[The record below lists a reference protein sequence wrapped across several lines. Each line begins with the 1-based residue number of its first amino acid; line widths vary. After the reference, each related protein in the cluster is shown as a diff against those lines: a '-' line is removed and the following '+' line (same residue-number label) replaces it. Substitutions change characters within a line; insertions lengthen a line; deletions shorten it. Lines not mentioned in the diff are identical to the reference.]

1 MNRGDVDIFGYNL
14 GGSVSEMMRNPKLER
29 DPLMTE
35 EQAAYFASQLL
46 PGAATLDATGNMPGM
61 PSSDA
66 DLIDIFDAENNPSIL
81 ENIRQGNILDPALQ
95 ALGVLGDATYAIP
108 PLGATLGTALKAPG
122 ALRKAMKISR
132 ATEDA
137 SDIFGKGS
145 KRVRLTDQ
153 DSGGTIE
160 VLNRPDGSASVLE
173 LYVPDTARG
182 QGIGEAL
189 QKKVLEEFPNM
200 GGQVSSKAAAKTA
213 YRLGRRPVGN
223 PNASLE
229 DVFDAID
236 EMSSVNLIS
245 PARQAPTG
253 GIDNLPQNIARAPDG
268 IESVDAARETMRRA
282 IEEGGLEDFR
292 KLVSDQTK
300 LNTPEMRKM
309 IDEHPFLVSSV
320 AKMDEIPETST
331 AENFATQ
338 DWFDNRVFDF
348 KDQGKVVGYDDA
360 VDQLYENSRSLG
372 WTDEGMEFPGIPARK
387 PGEVKRAVIVL
398 GPPASGK
405 SSIANPL
412 ARKLNA
418 SILDPDEAKKLLPEF
433 DGGVGSNATHVE
445 SKLITEQVRDI
456 MIGNGDNILIP
467 TVGLDPAKIRQQ
479 VKIYKNNGYLVDL
492 VDVSVPA
499 DIARIRM
506 LVRFAKSRKLI
517 PPKYID
523 KVGDLPSKTYD
534 ILKKENIADGY
545 SRIDNSVGIK
555 DAKPLLEDTNKLFEG
570 TDIQLRKSGR

>member
-1 MNRGDVDIFGYNL
+1 MNRDDIDIFSYNL
-14 GGSVSEMMRNPKLER
+14 GGSVGDMIPRITADQAKEAR
-29 DPLMTE
+29 DKYLPSP
-35 EQAAYFASQLL
+35 EQLAYFGTQLA
-46 PGAATLDATGNMPGM
+46 PGAASIDAAGGMPGM

-66 DLIDIFDAENNPSIL
+66 NLTDIFDAENNPSFF
-81 ENIRQGNILDPALQ
+81 ENIRQGNILDPSLQ
-95 ALGVLGDATYAIP
+95 ALGVLGDATYAAG
-108 PLGATLGTALKAPG
+108 PLVGGLLGSALKAPG
-122 ALRKAMKISR
+122 AIRKAMK
-132 ATEDA
+132 
-137 SDIFGKGS
+137 
-145 KRVRLTDQ
+145 L
-153 DSGGTIE
+153 
-160 VLNRPDGSASVLE
+160 
-173 LYVPDTARG
+173 
-182 QGIGEAL
+182 
-189 QKKVLEEFPNM
+189 
-200 GGQVSSKAAAKTA
+200 
-213 YRLGRRPVGN
+213 
-223 PNASLE
+223 
-229 DVFDAID
+229 
-236 EMSSVNLIS
+236 
-245 PARQAPTG
+245 TG
-253 GIDNLPQNIARAPDG
+253 GIDNLPQNIAKAPDG
-268 IESVDAARETMRRA
+268 IESVDAARKTIRSA
-282 IEEGGLEDFR
+282 VEEGGLEDFR

-320 AKMDEIPETST
+320 AKMDAIPETST
-331 AENFATQ
+331 AKDFATQ

-360 VDQLYENSRSLG
+360 VDRLYENSRSLG
-372 WTDEGMEFPGIPARK
+372 WTDQGMEFPGIPARK
-387 PGEVKRAVIVL
+387 PGDVKRAVIVL

-479 VKIYKNNGYLVDL
+479 VKIYKDNGYLVDL

-517 PPKYID
+517 PPEYID

-534 ILKKENIADGY
+534 MLKKENIADGY

-555 DAKPLLEDTNKLFEG
+555 DAKPLLEDTSKLFEG

>member
-1 MNRGDVDIFGYNL
+1 MNRDEIDIFEYNL

-66 DLIDIFDAENNPSIL
+66 DLIDIFGAENNPSFL
-81 ENIRQGNILDPALQ
+81 ENVRQGKILDPALQ

-108 PLGATLGTALKAPG
+108 AIGATLGTALKFPRAAQLASRLAKSPLKNTRTIKAKGDYKLVRNNDDELSYLLYKDQPVGSGDFDEMANGWFMNMPG
-122 ALRKAMKISR
+122 SQ
-132 ATEDA
+132 
-137 SDIFGKGS
+137 GKFF
-145 KRVRLTDQ
+145 
-153 DSGGTIE
+153 
-160 VLNRPDGSASVLE
+160 
-173 LYVPDTARG
+173 
-182 QGIGEAL
+182 GEAD
-189 QKKVLEEFPNM
+189 EIIDF
-200 GGQVSSKAAAKTA
+200 AA
-213 YRLGRRPVGN
+213 
-223 PNASLE
+223 S
-229 DVFDAID
+229 I
-236 EMSSVNLIS
+236 
-245 PARQAPTG
+245 RQAPTG
-253 GIDNLPQNIARAPDG
+253 GIDNLPQNIAQAPDG

-282 IEEGGLEDFR
+282 IEDGWLEDFR

-309 IDEHPFLVSSV
+309 IDEHPFLVSSI

-338 DWFDNRVFDF
+338 DWFDNRVFYF

-467 TVGLDPAKIRQQ
+467 TVGLDPEKIRQQ

-523 KVGDLPSKTYD
+523 KVGDLPGKTYD

>member
-1 MNRGDVDIFGYNL
+1 MNDDEIDIFDPDSPWEFQYANPQLRGQHPGDSADLSALGIIPDMAKGFVNDVYRYGKQALTGDVSDEELLYRPELQGDAAVISDLMGQGMGAVMDYRGLASSPEFQLPSAADVL
-14 GGSVSEMMRNPKLER
+14 GGALGMY
-29 DPLMTE
+29 
-35 EQAAYFASQLL
+35 Q
-46 PGAATLDATGNMPGM
+46 DAKPE
-61 PSSDA
+61 
-66 DLIDIFDAENNPSIL
+66 LIDIFGEPAVNSTEGAALLGSMVLPS
-81 ENIRQGNILDPALQ
+81 
-95 ALGVLGDATYAIP
+95 
-108 PLGATLGTALKAPG
+108 
-122 ALRKAMKISR
+122 
-132 ATEDA
+132 
-137 SDIFGKGS
+137 
-145 KRVRLTDQ
+145 RVR
-153 DSGGTIE
+153 
-160 VLNRPDGSASVLE
+160 
-173 LYVPDTARG
+173 
-182 QGIGEAL
+182 
-189 QKKVLEEFPNM
+189 
-200 GGQVSSKAAAKTA
+200 
-213 YRLGRRPVGN
+213 
-223 PNASLE
+223 
-229 DVFDAID
+229 
-236 EMSSVNLIS
+236 
-245 PARQAPTG
+245 QATKTG

-282 IEEGGLEDFR
+282 IEDGWLEDFR

-309 IDEHPFLVSSV
+309 IDEHPFLVSSI

-338 DWFDNRVFDF
+338 DWFDNRVFYF

-467 TVGLDPAKIRQQ
+467 TVGLDPEKIRQQ